1 MEITRKIMKAFFHFL
16 AIIVYRPKVVG
27 QENVPKEGGAIL
39 CPNHVHAMDSVII
52 VTTNKRKVHFMAK
65 EELFKNGFIKWI
77 AKIFGI
83 FPVKRGGKDIDAIKI
98 SLKVLKSGGLLNIF
112 PEGTRNG
119 LEKGIKPKNGA
130 ILIAQKAKVP
140 IIPVGV
146 QGSFKPFTK
155 VKLNYGKPIDV
166 ENLDV
171 QDREAVNAFTAK
183 VMKEVVRLTNEKI

>member
-1 MEITRKIMKAFFHFL
+1 MELTRKIMKGIFHFL
-16 AIIVYRPKVVG
+16 AIIIYRPKVYG
-27 QENVPKEGGAIL
+27 QENVPTDGGAII

-77 AKIFGI
+77 ANVFGI
-83 FPVKRGGKDIDAIKI
+83 FPVKRGGRDIDAIKT
-98 SLKVLKSGGLLNIF
+98 SLKILKNNGLLNIF

-119 LEKGIKPKNGA
+119 FSKGVKPKNGA
-130 ILIAQKAKVP
+130 ILIAEKAKVP

-155 VKLNYGKPIDV
+155 VKLNYGKPIYV

-171 QDREAVNAFTAK
+171 QDRKAVDEFTKK
-183 VMKEVVRLTNEKI
+183 VMEEVVRLTNEQK

>member
-155 VKLNYGKPIDV
+155 VKLN
-166 ENLDV
+166 
-171 QDREAVNAFTAK
+171 
-183 VMKEVVRLTNEKI
+183 